1 MNKHIWCEISVL
13 ALIAFLATTS
23 NGLCRKLEKLTELHI
38 SGYKAHIIHTN
49 ACIEV
54 RKSIIEPNMLD
65 LEVPGGERFRR
76 TFTTD
81 CCCEVTSKTLELV
94 GRPFKNKLWLRLCVD
109 IYNIYLRLFIFV
121 HILFICVYIHM
132 RTILAYCVQCSL
144 LCPSYQYNGTDLV
157 RVHNKT
163 DWYKYL

>member
-94 GRPFKNKLWLRLCVD
+94 GRPLKKLILVTPTFIRL
-109 IYNIYLRLFIFV
+109 FV
-121 HILFICVYIHM
+121 HICSYVYINTEEQM
-132 RTILAYCVQCSL
+132 
-144 LCPSYQYNGTDLV
+144 
-157 RVHNKT
+157 
-163 DWYKYL
+163 

>member
-94 GRPFKNKLWLRLCVD
+94 GRPLKKQFWS
-109 IYNIYLRLFIFV
+109 YLFILLVTWFV
-121 HILFICVYIHM
+121 VGKKMNNINKKLGFEISILCKADFLMKI
-132 RTILAYCVQCSL
+132 TIVKNGRYHSALLTEFWSL
-144 LCPSYQYNGTDLV
+144 PG
-157 RVHNKT
+157 
-163 DWYKYL
+163 

>member
-94 GRPFKNKLWLRLCVD
+94 GRPLKNKLWSRACVC
-109 IYNIYLRLFIFV
+109 IYLRLFILV
-121 HILFICVYIHM
+121 HICSYMFIF
-132 RTILAYCVQCSL
+132 CS
-144 LCPSYQYNGTDLV
+144 
-157 RVHNKT
+157 
-163 DWYKYL
+163 

>member
-94 GRPFKNKLWLRLCVD
+94 GRPLKTNFGYAYVYKIICS
-109 IYNIYLRLFIFV
+109 Y
-121 HILFICVYIHM
+121 LFICVYKHR
-132 RTILAYCVQCSL
+132 RTNVAYCVQCSL
-144 LCPSYQYNGTDLV
+144 LCPSYQYNS
-157 RVHNKT
+157 R
-163 DWYKYL
+163 

>member
-94 GRPFKNKLWLRLCVD
+94 TLERFDNGPTKDVFYFRIDECGCILCSEVS
-109 IYNIYLRLFIFV
+109 ISGSPN
-121 HILFICVYIHM
+121 
-132 RTILAYCVQCSL
+132 
-144 LCPSYQYNGTDLV
+144 
-157 RVHNKT
+157 
-163 DWYKYL
+163 

>member
-13 ALIAFLATTS
+13 ASIAFLATTS

-94 GRPFKNKLWLRLCVD
+94 GRPLKKQTLVTHTCIRL
-109 IYNIYLRLFIFV
+109 FV
-121 HILFICVYIHM
+121 HICSYVYINTEEQM
-132 RTILAYCVQCSL
+132 
-144 LCPSYQYNGTDLV
+144 
-157 RVHNKT
+157 
-163 DWYKYL
+163 